1 MPISKHGAHRVQLI
15 LPPVAASGTIQ
26 ANFVYDYLYGT
37 YGVYDPTTETVVR
50 GSAVA
55 SVAWVS
61 GDAITLNHR
70 NSAGSVVDAVSI
82 ATTALAHIP
91 VDFTA
96 SSASTGNT
104 IQQGWTMTPGD
115 SLELVVAATTTAGTR
130 GGIGVVLLLDSK
142 GA

>member
-1 MPISKHGAHRVQLI
+1 MPIIKHGPHRLTLQ

-26 ANFVYDYLYGT
+26 TDLPYDVAYTTL
-37 YGVYDPTTETVVR
+37 GVYDSTSEVIAR
-50 GSAVA
+50 GSMVA
-55 SVAWVS
+55 SVAWTA

-70 NSAGSVVDAVSI
+70 NSAGTLVDAVSI
-82 ATTALAHIP
+82 STTALANVT

-96 SSASTGNT
+96 STASTGNP
-104 IQQGWTMTPGD
+104 ISKGWTMTPGD

-130 GGIGVVLLLDSK
+130 GGVGVMLLLTAR